1 MSGLWFGKHRPTHV
15 RPRNYGHWR
24 IRVNDLCLA
33 AMSSYVTCKS
43 FLPLVVIFTLT
54 LSPYAFFHS
63 YLVLHYKMLN
73 HRRETARRA
82 VSVEI
87 LSTGALGLNLFIFA
101 VRESAYCVET
111 IEQVYARALW

>member
-1 MSGLWFGKHRPTHV
+1 
-15 RPRNYGHWR
+15 
-24 IRVNDLCLA
+24 
-33 AMSSYVTCKS
+33 
-43 FLPLVVIFTLT
+43 
-54 LSPYAFFHS
+54 
-63 YLVLHYKMLN
+63 MLN